1 MRSGQWSRQHE
12 TSDARRHKRDHEMTN
27 ATKHKPKGYQ
37 LVPMNPTY
45 KMLKAMAGEPLILA
59 ANEEAEL
66 RQRYFAMLK
75 ASPVK

>member
-1 MRSGQWSRQHE
+1 
-12 TSDARRHKRDHEMTN
+12 MTN